1 MDEETIVYL
10 AFTSLVALIAMAGA
24 STFGKGLIADV
35 VLLLALLTI
44 GFLLLFNF
52 ADFVIFPV
60 FTSMLG
66 ISFQPVNNYYIVKG
80 QNAVIKNVN
89 GLFYA
94 TGYITAN
101 LFPYVFK
108 EERVEENPDEQ
119 LAGSPDKWERAIMSI
134 GFPFKF
140 HVLSA
145 GLDVQKTRDELE
157 GKRSYQE
164 FQLSRLLQNPSA
176 NDVAVTDIQRKI
188 NMIQAKIDRISQG
201 EKPIAALMYL
211 ETTAVGISEKAALD
225 SLSEQ
230 IKQLQVSF
238 SAFDVDLSRIVGREL
253 YTLFMYNFMIPTS
266 VEAVAT
272 QFNQQG

>member
-1 MDEETIVYL
+1 MDEETVIYL
-10 AFTSLVALIAMAGA
+10 TFTSLVALIAVFGSA
-24 STFGKGLIADV
+24 TFGKGIMPDV
-35 VLLLALLTI
+35 ILLLSFLTI

-52 ADFVIFPV
+52 ADFVIFPL
-60 FTSMLG
+60 FTSLLG
-66 ISFQPVNNYYIVKG
+66 ISFQPANNYYIVKS

-89 GLFYA
+89 ELFYA
-94 TGYITAN
+94 TGYLTFN

-108 EERVEENPDEQ
+108 EERVEENIEEQ
-119 LAGSPDKWERAIMSI
+119 LQSSPDKWERAIMSI
-134 GFPFKF
+134 SFPFKL

-176 NDVAVTDIQRKI
+176 NDVAVTNIQRQI
-188 NMIQAKIDRISQG
+188 NTIQAKIDRISQG
-201 EKPIAALMYL
+201 EKPIAALMYI

-238 SAFDVDLSRIVGREL
+238 SSFDVDLSRIAGREL

-266 VEAVAT
+266 IEMIGM